1 MRPSLVIMLIALT
14 WTASGQTLGV
24 AYLDG
29 DAALSRGASWVKLA
43 IGDTVPQNATLQ
55 VGKDSYLEL
64 KSADATIILSRTGTY
79 SVHDLLSASL
89 ALKAAGAGKAL
100 SASLA
105 RLFSGPTHNDS
116 GVLGARGANESKS
129 EDSGWVE
136 SSTQVFLEAGK
147 TFIAS
152 GKYEKAIDQFRQ
164 ALDTA
169 TEEESSEVR
178 FDLAYA
184 YSLSGNTREALG
196 QIAGLESKGS
206 EAWAIEFALL
216 KAKLLVDTNA
226 FAEEIAWLTQG
237 GNDLSRDAQRAPM
250 YYFLL
255 GVGYRGVGDTSHE
268 KQSLSRVVTTSG
280 ESDLRKAA
288 TQLLQNP

>member
-1 MRPSLVIMLIALT
+1 MMLLALT
-14 WTASGQTLGV
+14 WTASGQTLEV
-24 AYLDG
+24 ACLDG
-29 DAALSRGASWVKLA
+29 DAGLSRGASWVKLA

-64 KSADATIILSRTGTY
+64 KSASATIILSRTGTY

-89 ALKAAGAGKAL
+89 ALNSAGAGKAL

-105 RLFSGPTHNDS
+105 RLFSSPTQNGS
-116 GVLGARGANESKS
+116 GVLGARGANEGKS

-136 SSTQVFLEAGK
+136 SGAAVFVEAGK
-147 TFIAS
+147 TFVAS
-152 GKYEKAIDQFRQ
+152 GQYAKAIEQSHR

-169 TEEESSEVR
+169 TEEERPEVR
-178 FDLAYA
+178 SDPAHA
-184 YSLSGNTREALG
+184 YSLGGNNRETLNQVA
-196 QIAGLESKGS
+196 ETNVKGA
-206 EAWAIEFALL
+206 EEWAFEFVLL

-226 FAEEIAWLTQG
+226 FAQEIAWLTQQ
-237 GNDLSRDAQRAPM
+237 GNDLSGDARRAAT

-255 GVGYRGVGDTSHE
+255 GVGYRGVNDTSNE
-268 KQSLSRVVTTSG
+268 KQALSKVIEVSAD
-280 ESDLRKAA
+280 SDPVKAA